1 MIRSILETM
10 LTMLP
15 YVAIGLIALAAGYN
29 QGYMK
34 GYIHAIED
42 FTQLSKH
49 DGNVVKLS
57 KVVTPRKAAGVEG
70 EVTVPVYVGD
80 EKIDEIIITGDE
92 VAPVQQ
98 ERNIWEN
105 PTHQGKK

>member
-1 MIRSILETM
+1 MIKSILEVM

-29 QGYMK
+29 QGYIK

-42 FTQLSKH
+42 FTQLSEH

-57 KVVTPRKAAGVEG
+57 KVVTPRKAAGV
-70 EVTVPVYVGD
+70 D
-80 EKIDEIIITGDE
+80 KQKLE

-105 PTHQGKK
+105 PTHRGKK

>member
-1 MIRSILETM
+1 MIRSILEVM

-57 KVVTPRKAAGVEG
+57 KVVTPREAAGVS
-70 EVTVPVYVGD
+70 P
-80 EKIDEIIITGDE
+80 E

-98 ERNIWEN
+98 ERNIWETN
-105 PTHQGKK
+105 PTHRGKK